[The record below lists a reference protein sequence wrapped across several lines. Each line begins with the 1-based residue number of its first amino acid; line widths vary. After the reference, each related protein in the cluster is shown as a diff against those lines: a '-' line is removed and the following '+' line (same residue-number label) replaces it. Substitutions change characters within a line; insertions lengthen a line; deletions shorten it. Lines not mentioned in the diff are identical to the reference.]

1 MVIYFLSLLRGVWVY
16 TPYWGIIIVGSVLPS
31 KKVLNSQRPRP
42 AKPLGP
48 RALRI
53 PPSIPD
59 LQNYSGVSNSFSSSP
74 SRNSPSTPSFSASF
88 LLAHPSL
95 CLNPSETR
103 RQTFQSPRKYCY
115 ALLSLSLFFF
125 FTPVDWP
132 SCLINSTPQN
142 TPANNAPI
150 SSHAQQ
156 PGVASIKEGKP
167 FFILR
172 LLLPLS
178 SSAIPPGSPPRFFL
192 SFLTK
197 SL

>member
-1 MVIYFLSLLRGVWVY
+1 MYECILCFEELLLLGACW
-16 TPYWGIIIVGSVLPS
+16 PS
-31 KKVLNSQRPRP
+31 KKVLNSQRLRP

-74 SRNSPSTPSFSASF
+74 SPLNSPSTPSYSSYF
-88 LLAHPSL
+88 LLVQPSL

-115 ALLSLSLFFF
+115 ALLFSFFF
-125 FTPVDWP
+125 SPVDWP

-156 PGVASIKEGKP
+156 PGVASIKEGKTFLSWGFYSTSSFLIRDP
-167 FFILR
+167 PVPSP
-172 LLLPLS
+172 LL
-178 SSAIPPGSPPRFFL
+178 L

>member
-115 ALLSLSLFFF
+115 ALLF
-125 FTPVDWP
+125 
-132 SCLINSTPQN
+132 N
-142 TPANNAPI
+142 
-150 SSHAQQ
+150 
-156 PGVASIKEGKP
+156 
-167 FFILR
+167 
-172 LLLPLS
+172 
-178 SSAIPPGSPPRFFL
+178 SPPPDTWLTVL
-192 SFLTK
+192 SHQQYAPKHARKQRPYLFSCPTAW
-197 SL
+197 SR